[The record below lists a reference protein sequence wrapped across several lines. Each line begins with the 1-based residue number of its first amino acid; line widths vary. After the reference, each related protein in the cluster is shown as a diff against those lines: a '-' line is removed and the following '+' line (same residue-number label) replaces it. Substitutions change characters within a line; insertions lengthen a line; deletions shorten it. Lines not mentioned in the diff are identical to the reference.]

1 MYLKKR
7 LIPLLSL
14 FLLAACAVLPLPKGD
29 DFPLDPKIAGTDTGC
44 PKLTGVYAVTPSL
57 LALSEG
63 HPSRFKGG
71 SYDYVNLFMFGFI
84 EDDKKSVLE
93 LVNPPLKKSDFF
105 LRIIDSGDRFLI
117 DSVYG
122 DGSKIHRRDIT
133 EIISAECEG
142 DGTRS
147 MLVNDDVGSSEG
159 VHFNS
164 RWIRKVAKA
173 GNGDL
178 LVYLVRTNAKPTVRT
193 VVEEHYLFRFKII
206 SVEPQIMN

>member
-84 EDDKKSVLE
+84 GDDKK
-93 LVNPPLKKSDFF
+93 
-105 LRIIDSGDRFLI
+105 
-117 DSVYG
+117 
-122 DGSKIHRRDIT
+122 
-133 EIISAECEG
+133 
-142 DGTRS
+142 
-147 MLVNDDVGSSEG
+147 
-159 VHFNS
+159 
-164 RWIRKVAKA
+164 
-173 GNGDL
+173 
-178 LVYLVRTNAKPTVRT
+178 
-193 VVEEHYLFRFKII
+193 
-206 SVEPQIMN
+206 